1 MSKIVL
7 RKDMASVAKELLEKV
22 SLFSKDVATI
32 VFLLGDLGAGKT
44 TLTQEIAKEFGIKE
58 KVNSPTFVV
67 MKIYEIKNKKYKF
80 KKLIH
85 IDAYRLEEK
94 DSLDFLRLTELLSDK
109 ENILLV
115 EWPEKIKREIKK
127 CDLVV
132 SIKHKDQDSRI
143 LDFLNQ

>member
-7 RKDMASVAKELLEKV
+7 RQDMASVAKELLEKV

-143 LDFLNQ
+143 FDFLNQ

>member
-7 RKDMASVAKELLEKV
+7 RQDMASVAKELLEKV